1 MPFRLVL
8 TEKPSVARDIA
19 KALGVNGRHEGW
31 LGGGD
36 LRITWCLGH
45 LLELVDPQSYRPEWK
60 SWREDTLPM
69 LPEDFKLTPRKDSNQ
84 QWRTVRDLLKD
95 RDLGEVV
102 NACDAGREGE
112 LIFGNAY
119 RHAGCRAPVRRLWI
133 SAMTPAAIRT
143 GFDRLRPG
151 ADLIPLESAARCRS
165 EADWLVGLN
174 ATRAMTLMARRA
186 GGGALL
192 SLGRVQTPTL
202 ALLSDREDA
211 IDAFVP
217 ETFWQ
222 IKATLQAEAGRWQ
235 ALWTGPKTK
244 DGSPPDRLA
253 HKAAAEA
260 IVARVVQAG
269 AGAVGRVE
277 RKESREKPPLLYDL
291 TALQKEANKRFHFS
305 AKRTLDLAQAL
316 YERHKVLTYPR
327 TDSRHLSSAQV
338 PGLPGLVRSLDFGP
352 YAPFAQDVQARW
364 PVKLG
369 KRIVD
374 DAEVSDHHAIVPTG
388 TDPRSGSLDVDEKR
402 IFDLVARRFLGAL
415 HPEAVFA
422 NATINALVAKE
433 RFVARGR
440 TCLEQGWRAVDP
452 PSSKGKPEILLPPVN
467 TGDAADVVKAALHEG
482 TTRPPKRLTEA
493 TLLGAMEQAG
503 EGLDDGELKRAMKR
517 NGLGTPATRAAIIE
531 TLLRRGYVEREGRD
545 LVPTPAGRTLISALP
560 APELRSPRLTG
571 QWEARLVAMAEGKD
585 QRDAFMGDIRAFTQD
600 VVARILAARP
610 DAVLAQRMA
619 PPPPEGPPLG
629 PCPRC
634 EGTVKDGGRS
644 WRCDGCA
651 VEIPKSVAQRD
662 VSERMA
668 KALLADGTTKAVKG
682 FKSRKGNLFV
692 AALTLDEAGKVT
704 FHFPEAEP
712 LGACPTC
719 GKPVRKRRT
728 VYACDTGRECPFVI
742 GTTIAGRTMEDHEI
756 RQLLTEQRT
765 PRLHG
770 FHQRT
775 GAIFK
780 AALVL
785 EPRGAR
791 FDYRKG
797 PDEPPDAPPPGGP
810 PFAFGLRVRCP
821 LCLDAGE
828 AHPGYVIAGRAAWG
842 CSRWKAGCGLRL
854 PFQPLGVALD
864 PEQARRLLGKARE
877 TVLMKLPVDI
887 GGATARG
894 RLVIDA
900 SAPGGWRGVK
910 HHKGGA

>member
-19 KALGVNGRHEGW
+19 NALGASGRHDGW
-31 LGGGD
+31 MGGRD

-45 LLELVDPQSYRPEWK
+45 LLELVDPQNYRPEWK

-69 LPEDFKLTPRKDSNQ
+69 LPESFQLTPRADSSQ
-84 QWRTVRDLLKD
+84 QWRCVRDLLKD
-95 RDLGEVV
+95 RDLGDVV

-133 SAMTPAAIRT
+133 SAMTPAAIKN
-143 GFDRLRPG
+143 GFAKLRPG
-151 ADLIPLESAARCRS
+151 GDLLDLEAAARCRS

-202 ALLSDREDA
+202 AVLCDREDA

-217 ETFWQ
+217 EDFWQ
-222 IKATLQAEAGRWQ
+222 VKAKLQAEAGRWE
-235 ALWTGPKTK
+235 ALWTGPKRR
-244 DGSPPDRLA
+244 DGGPPDRLRE
-253 HKAAAEA
+253 KAAADA
-260 IVARVVQAG
+260 IRAKVKTAAAG
-269 AGAVGRVE
+269 TVTRVE
-277 RKESREKPPLLYDL
+277 RKESRERPPLLYDL
-291 TALQKEANKRFHFS
+291 TALQKEANKRFRFS
-305 AKRTLDLAQAL
+305 AKRTLDLAQVL

-327 TDSRHLSSAQV
+327 TDSRHLSTAQV
-338 PGLPGLVRSLDFGP
+338 PGLPNLVRSLDFGP

-369 KRIVD
+369 KRLVD
-374 DAEVSDHHAIVPTG
+374 DNEVSDHHAIVPTG
-388 TDPRSGSLDVDEKR
+388 TDPRPQGLDKDEKR
-402 IFDLVARRFLGAL
+402 VFDLVARRFLGAL
-415 HPEAVFA
+415 HPDAVFA
-422 NATINALVAKE
+422 NASVDTVVADE

-440 TCLEQGWRAVDP
+440 TCLEPGWRAVDP
-452 PSSKGKPEILLPPVN
+452 PPSKGKPEVLLPPVN
-467 TGDAADVVKAALHEG
+467 TGDAADVVEATVHEG
-482 TTRPPKRLTEA
+482 QTRPPKRLTEA

-503 EGLDDGELKRAMKR
+503 EGLDDTELKRAMKR

-531 TLLRRGYVEREGRD
+531 TLLRRAYVERQGRD
-545 LVPTPAGRTLISALP
+545 LVPTPSGRTLISALP
-560 APELRSPRLTG
+560 APELRSPKLTG

-585 QRDAFMGDIRAFTQD
+585 QRDAFMADIRAFTVD
-600 VVARILAARP
+600 VVGRILAARP
-610 DAVLAQRMA
+610 DAVLAQRLA
-619 PPPPEGPPLG
+619 PPPPEGPALG

-651 VEIPKSVAQRD
+651 VEIPKSVASRD

-668 KALLADGTTKAVKG
+668 KALLKDGRTKPVKG
-682 FKSRKGNLFV
+682 FKSRKGSLFT

-704 FHFPEAEP
+704 FSFPEAEP

-719 GKPVRKRRT
+719 GAPVRKRRT

-742 GTTIAGRTMEDHEI
+742 GVTLAGRAMQDDEI
-756 RQLLTEQRT
+756 RQLLQEQRT

-770 FHQRT
+770 FHQRN

-791 FDYRKG
+791 FDYRKRD
-797 PDEPPDAPPPGGP
+797 DEPPDAPPPGGP
-810 PFAFGLRVRCP
+810 PFAFGRRVHCP

-854 PFQPLGVALD
+854 PFEPLGVALD
-864 PEQARRLLGKARE
+864 PEQAARLLGKQRQ

-887 GGATARG
+887 GGAMARG
-894 RLVIDA
+894 RLVIDPE
-900 SAPGGWRGVK
+900 APGGWVGRK
-910 HHKGGA
+910 HRKGEQ